1 MTLKTKEIH
10 IKCPKC
16 GWGYAVKNTETGKIM
31 CVYCQYR
38 SKDNENGK

>member
-1 MTLKTKEIH
+1 MKKKSKETH

-16 GWGYAVKNTETGKIM
+16 GWDYAVKNTETEMIM

-38 SKDNENGK
+38 SKKNENRR